1 METVK
6 GYMNH
11 ERGTLEAVTKARAA
25 IMSAKTPQESMDAD
39 NMLTGALKTLFAVA
53 ESYPDLKANQN
64 FLQLQDELTHT
75 EDKIAYSRQHFND
88 SVLNVQQHYR
98 DLPRKY
104 LCQHD
109 GEESTR
115 NAANPGSIKR
125 STQSIILRSLS
136 LFDTMEQQPRLIEDH
151 IRKNKRDTVVI
162 CMFMVILL
170 FSVIFAIGL
179 LLGAPPILT
188 MMHWVTDCVVLY
200 FYYLFVFRAKRD
212 FSSRSTTSKPTES
225 RRKNPYLQ
233 SRGDVACRRITN
245 TKSLCA
251 GYSPDINAFATG
263 HKPSDSIICATT
275 GALQQLNTD
284 ELEGVIGHEMSH
296 IRNRDILVMT
306 VTVGVVGAIALL
318 AEIALRMLFWGGA
331 GRGGGKKGEGNIII
345 VVIAIIF
352 IILAPIFSRL
362 TYLAISRKREYLA
375 DADGAYLTRN
385 PEGLAKAL
393 EKIKADFPDDPKG
406 SKTVAP
412 LYIANPFKRALRES
426 IWSTHPPIDER
437 IRRLRSM

>member
-1 METVK
+1 
-6 GYMNH
+6 
-11 ERGTLEAVTKARAA
+11 
-25 IMSAKTPQESMDAD
+25 
-39 NMLTGALKTLFAVA
+39 
-53 ESYPDLKANQN
+53 
-64 FLQLQDELTHT
+64 
-75 EDKIAYSRQHFND
+75 
-88 SVLNVQQHYR
+88 
-98 DLPRKY
+98 
-104 LCQHD
+104 
-109 GEESTR
+109 
-115 NAANPGSIKR
+115 
-125 STQSIILRSLS
+125 
-136 LFDTMEQQPRLIEDH
+136 MEQQPRLIEDH

-170 FSVIFAIGL
+170 FSVIFAIGFN
-179 LLGAPPILT
+179 PWCSTDIY
-188 MMHWVTDCVVLY
+188 HNDWVTDRVVLHL
-200 FYYLFVFRAKRD
+200 YYLFVFRQSVISAAGARPANPQNREEKLLIYKVEEMALAAGLPTPKGHVQD
-212 FSSRSTTSKPTES
+212 SR
-225 RRKNPYLQ
+225 
-233 SRGDVACRRITN
+233 
-245 TKSLCA
+245 
-251 GYSPDINAFATG
+251 DINAFATG
-263 HKPSDSIICATT
+263 HNPEDAVICATT
-275 GALQQLNTD
+275 GALQQLNTA

-345 VVIAIIF
+345 IVIAIIF

-412 LYIANPFKRALRES
+412 LYIANPFKRALRDS
-426 IWSTHPPIDER
+426 IWSTHPPLDER